1 MCGGAPRH
9 IVVRM
14 LAHRGPRLSR
24 VAAVACAVLL
34 GCSLV
39 GCGSLHALGL
49 GSSASP
55 TSTPRTQ
62 RTTPA
67 PPAAARPH
75 PTICAATIAPGFSC
89 VMQQRITEVEG
100 YLATQPGH
108 IGIVLDDRMSGAT
121 WRNAEASTVFPA
133 ASTIKLAMVLDVML
147 RNRAGTIQLG
157 DDDWALIDAILS
169 ESSDTAADQLWGQ
182 FEGSSFL
189 GRIRAFGMT
198 SAYFSSSSAYWGFMY
213 CSAEDLD
220 NLMNYILND
229 APATV
234 RNYMTIRMQR
244 VAPIQQWGVW
254 GAGPANHPG
263 NKDGWEDDSGVWV
276 VNTVG
281 FAGSQARFSLAIMD
295 DEQGTASFHQG
306 TNTLDQ
312 ISSLL
317 FRGRYGPEPTVE
329 ATP

>member
-24 VAAVACAVLL
+24 VVGVACAVLL

-39 GCGSLHALGL
+39 GCGSLPTFAL

-108 IGIVLDDRMSGAT
+108 IGIVLHDRVSGAP
-121 WRNAEASTVFPA
+121 WRNAA
-133 ASTIKLAMVLDVML
+133 ASEIG
-147 RNRAGTIQLG
+147 RA
-157 DDDWALIDAILS
+157 S
-169 ESSDTAADQLWGQ
+169 RRE
-182 FEGSSFL
+182 
-189 GRIRAFGMT
+189 R
-198 SAYFSSSSAYWGFMY
+198 
-213 CSAEDLD
+213 
-220 NLMNYILND
+220 
-229 APATV
+229 
-234 RNYMTIRMQR
+234 
-244 VAPIQQWGVW
+244 
-254 GAGPANHPG
+254 
-263 NKDGWEDDSGVWV
+263 
-276 VNTVG
+276 
-281 FAGSQARFSLAIMD
+281 
-295 DEQGTASFHQG
+295 
-306 TNTLDQ
+306 
-312 ISSLL
+312 
-317 FRGRYGPEPTVE
+317 
-329 ATP
+329 

>member
-24 VAAVACAVLL
+24 VVGVACAVLL

-55 TSTPRTQ
+55 TSTPRPH
-62 RTTPA
+62 RTNPPPPPRPPPPICPA
-67 PPAAARPH
+67 P
-75 PTICAATIAPGFSC
+75 IAPGFSC

-108 IGIVLDDRMSGAT
+108 IGIVLHDRVSGAT
-121 WRNAEASTVFPA
+121 WRNAEASAVFPA

-198 SAYFSSSSAYWGFMY
+198 SAS
-213 CSAEDLD
+213 
-220 NLMNYILND
+220 
-229 APATV
+229 
-234 RNYMTIRMQR
+234 
-244 VAPIQQWGVW
+244 
-254 GAGPANHPG
+254 
-263 NKDGWEDDSGVWV
+263 
-276 VNTVG
+276 
-281 FAGSQARFSLAIMD
+281 
-295 DEQGTASFHQG
+295 
-306 TNTLDQ
+306 
-312 ISSLL
+312 
-317 FRGRYGPEPTVE
+317 
-329 ATP
+329 

>member
-1 MCGGAPRH
+1 
-9 IVVRM
+9 M

-24 VAAVACAVLL
+24 VAVVACAALL
-34 GCSLV
+34 GFSLV

-49 GSSASP
+49 GSPASP
-55 TSTPRTQ
+55 TPTPRTQ
-62 RTTPA
+62 RGTPA
-67 PPAAARPH
+67 PIAFPRPH
-75 PTICAATIAPGFSC
+75 PTICPATIAPGFTC
-89 VMQQRITEVEG
+89 VMEQRITEVER

-108 IGIVLDDRMSGAT
+108 IGIVLHDRVAGAT

-147 RNRAGTIQLG
+147 RNRAGSIQLS
-157 DDDWALIDAILS
+157 DNDWALIDAILS

-182 FEGSSFL
+182 FEGFSFL
-189 GRIRAFGMT
+189 TRIRAFGMT

-229 APATV
+229 SPAAV
-234 RNYMTIRMQR
+234 RSYMTSRMQR

-254 GAGPANHPG
+254 GAGSANHPG

-281 FAGSQARFSLAIMD
+281 FAGSQAQFSLAIMD
-295 DEQGTASFHQG
+295 DEQGAADFHQG

-317 FRGRYGPEPTVE
+317 FRGTYGPEPTVE